1 VEWTRSH
8 PERRQTNRQKW
19 SYQDWGIFLA
29 DAAASGDWT
38 HFYAIFGIEEMTP
51 RIVTFNLIDIIFDL
65 LAPHQCYW
73 AWKDS
78 QLPVI
83 GDLTEFRLHKHTLP
97 LYLITRDAYRAK
109 RGQPPKWVNLNTAS
123 LSMLPVGSTWKMLKR
138 FCFTTYDK
146 YAHGRNRAKGD
157 GDPLCSVCYTEDSLL
172 HILCECNRINLHT
185 IRSQALGAMKSLLE
199 EWQRDTISP
208 MEQAMW
214 TRYLS
219 NVTSSNLYDEECWLS
234 VHTDASIQWLFE
246 EDFLTSAITIGDRTK
261 LLKRWKLMM
270 RLRRKYAE
278 QLILDQQQYVGTL
291 KIQRQSPTGQH
302 TTSNNTPSKASRTSF
317 LPLLTIPLRGN
328 FDRPQR
334 RRKRKLR
341 ETRAVPTFIFPM
353 EDKQKKRRKKKR
365 KINPLTNYY
374 HPVKKPGMAQTPLAD
389 TASPDRY
396 VNRSFGSANILDP
409 PE

>member
-38 HFYAIFGIEEMTP
+38 LFYDIFGIEEMTP
-51 RIVTFNLIDIIFDL
+51 RIVTFNLLDIIFDL

-83 GDLTEFRLHKHTLP
+83 GDLTEFRLHKYTLP
-97 LYLITRDAYRAK
+97 LYLTTRDADRAK
-109 RGQPPKWVNLNTAS
+109 RGQPPKWVSLNTAS

-146 YAHGRNRAKGD
+146 YAHGRNRAKGE
-157 GDPLCSVCYTEDSLL
+157 GDPLCKVCSKEDSLL
-172 HILCECNRINLHT
+172 HILCDCNRLNLQV
-185 IRSQALGAMKSLLE
+185 IRSQALEAMTFLLE

-219 NVTSSNLYDEECWLS
+219 NVTSSNIFDEECWLS
-234 VHTDASIQWLFE
+234 VHTDASIQWLFG
-246 EDFLTSAITIGDRTK
+246 EDFLTSAITIGDRTM

-278 QLILDQQQYVGTL
+278 QIILDQQQYVGTL
-291 KIQRQSPTGQH
+291 KIQSQSSTVQHINSGSPPTNPFRR
-302 TTSNNTPSKASRTSF
+302 SPIP
-317 LPLLTIPLRGN
+317 PLTLPLRGN
-328 FDRPQR
+328 FDGPRR
-334 RRKRKLR
+334 RRKQKLR
-341 ETRAVPTFIFPM
+341 EPRAEPTLTLPIG
-353 EDKQKKRRKKKR
+353 DRRKKRKKKKS
-365 KINPLTNYY
+365 KINSLHNYF
-374 HPVKKPGMAQTPLAD
+374 HPVKKPGMAQTPL
-389 TASPDRY
+389 
-396 VNRSFGSANILDP
+396 
-409 PE
+409 